1 MEHILEPSP
10 SFDFS
15 KLACISPTSLS
26 GGNYF
31 IRLLTAAQQ
40 PLYIQSPKCV
50 TKSGIIKSGKK
61 MLCDLVFRHEDE
73 AFLEFLESLESFCH
87 QQIFE
92 HREKWFESDLTLVDI
107 ENCFVSPTKSFKSGK
122 LNILRAN
129 VPIRL
134 GKCNLKI
141 FDEQEQDVPLDD
153 IKEDTSV
160 ISILEIQGIRCSARS
175 FQLEFEI
182 KQLMTLRP
190 MADLFETCMLS
201 KNIPTVSKQAPLPI
215 DEVVVATKE
224 EDHPIDEALVADT
237 ATTDTDEPVEESTT
251 DNLEVVLGDEVPA
264 SEEQDEEE
272 IDLNMDPPSK
282 PLEDSD
288 LCEVDLEIP
297 EEQEEL
303 KLKNPNEVY
312 YEMYKEA
319 KKKARIARDL
329 AISSYLSVKQIKHN
343 YLPDEDLS
351 DEEEMMEEEKELRD
365 IDLDTA

>member
-122 LNILRAN
+122 LHILRAN

-182 KQLMTLRP
+182 KQLMTLQP

-201 KNIPTVSKQAPLPI
+201 KKTPTVSKQAPLPV
-215 DEVVVATKE
+215 DEGVVATE
-224 EDHPIDEALVADT
+224 EDGPVDEDLVADT
-237 ATTDTDEPVEESTT
+237 TTTDTDEPVEESTT
-251 DNLEVVLGDEVPA
+251 DNLDVVLGDEVPA
-264 SEEQDEEE
+264 SEEQEEEE
-272 IDLNMDPPSK
+272 IDLNMDPSLK

-288 LCEVDLEIP
+288 LCEVDLQIP

-329 AISSYLSVKQIKHN
+329 AITSYLSVKQIKHN

>member
-1 MEHILEPSP
+1 
-10 SFDFS
+10 
-15 KLACISPTSLS
+15 
-26 GGNYF
+26 
-31 IRLLTAAQQ
+31 
-40 PLYIQSPKCV
+40 
-50 TKSGIIKSGKK
+50 
-61 MLCDLVFRHEDE
+61 VFRHEDE

-153 IKEDTSV
+153 IKEDTSM

-201 KNIPTVSKQAPLPI
+201 KKTPTVSKQVPLSV
-215 DEVVVATKE
+215 DEVVVATE
-224 EDHPIDEALVADT
+224 EDDPVDEALVADT
-237 ATTDTDEPVEESTT
+237 DELVEESTT

-272 IDLNMDPPSK
+272 FDLNMDPPSK